1 MSFYDNSIEFMLH
14 DINFKTDWNEILKKS
29 MLQNISEQI
38 SENFYPSKEKI
49 FNAFNHFDFKD
60 LKVVILGQDCYHGPE
75 QANGLAFSVNNGLRI
90 PPSLRNILKELN
102 SDLNIKRTNTDFTD
116 LAKQGI
122 LFMNCALTVEPGKPG
137 SHLKIWEG
145 YSNYIINYI
154 SKNNENIIFVLW
166 GNFAKSKKSLIDTD
180 KHFIIEGTH
189 PSPLSANRGGFFN
202 TKPFSRINKK
212 LSELGKQEIKWN

>member
-1 MSFYDNSIEFMLH
+1 MSFYDNSIEFMLT
-14 DINFKTDWNEILKKS
+14 DIHFKTDWNNILKKS
-29 MLQNISEQI
+29 ILQNISDKI
-38 SENFYPSKEKI
+38 SEDYYPPKEKI

-60 LKVVILGQDCYHGPE
+60 LKVVILGQDCYHGPG
-75 QANGLAFSVNNGLRI
+75 QANGLSFSVNNGLKI

-102 SDLNIKRTNTDFTD
+102 SDLNIKRVNTDFTD

-122 LFMNCALTVEPGKPG
+122 LFMNCALTVKPGKPG

-154 SKNNENIIFVLW
+154 SKNSENIIFVLW
-166 GNFAKSKKSLIDTD
+166 GNFAKSKNSLIDTE
-180 KHFIIEGTH
+180 KHFIIEGSH

-202 TKPFSRINKK
+202 TKPFSKINNK
-212 LSELGKQEIKWN
+212 LKELSKQEIMWV